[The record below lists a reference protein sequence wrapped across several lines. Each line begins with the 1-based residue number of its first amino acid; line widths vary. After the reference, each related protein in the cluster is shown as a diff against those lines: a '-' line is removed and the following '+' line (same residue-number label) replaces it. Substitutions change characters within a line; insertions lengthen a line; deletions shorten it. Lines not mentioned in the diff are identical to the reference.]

1 MEGYL
6 FQKTGVAIG
15 QLALDLLSRNEGERI
30 PTVSEY
36 QEKFGVSR
44 GTIQNAFKYL
54 KDNGAVSIGYHGH
67 LGAYIET
74 IHYGKL
80 QSCCIR
86 KELLG
91 IMPLP
96 YSTTYEGFAAAI
108 YMELEKLNFNMAYS
122 RGAGGR
128 IRLVESG
135 TYQFAVVSQYA
146 AEYSIENGSDIEV
159 VLNFGPGSF
168 LSRHVLLLR
177 DTTKEGICDGMRV
190 SYDSASLD
198 QSRITK
204 NITKGKQVELV
215 NIKTQNTVSSLL
227 DGTIDA
233 GIWNYDDIIDNKY
246 RQLKVVRLTDEVY
259 NDKFSTAVIVIKKGD
274 EYMRALLE
282 KYINI
287 PSVLNILK
295 EVREGK
301 RLADY

>member
-1 MEGYL
+1 MEDFL
-6 FQKTGVAIG
+6 LQKTGVAIG
-15 QLALDLLSRNEGERI
+15 QLALDLMSRNVGERV

-36 QEKFGVSR
+36 QERFGVSR

-54 KDNGAVSIGYHGH
+54 KDNQAVTIKYHGH
-67 LGAYIET
+67 LGAYIED
-74 IHYGKL
+74 IQYGKL
-80 QSCCIR
+80 QNCCIK

-96 YSTTYEGFAAAI
+96 YSVTYEGFAAAI
-108 YMELEKLNFNMAYS
+108 YAALGDLNFNMAYA
-122 RGAGGR
+122 RGAEGR

-146 AEYSIENGSDIEV
+146 AEYAIENKGDIEIV
-159 VLNFGPGSF
+159 FNFGKGSF
-168 LSRHVLLLR
+168 LSRHILLLR
-177 DTTKEGICDGMRV
+177 DKAKDGICDGMRV
-190 SYDSASLD
+190 AYDSSSLD
-198 QSRITK
+198 QSHIT
-204 NITKGKQVELV
+204 GKLIRNRKVELV
-215 NIKTQNTVSSLL
+215 ETRTQNIVTALL
-227 DGTIDA
+227 EGKVDA
-233 GIWNYDDIIDNKY
+233 GVWNYDSIVDNNNN
-246 RQLKVVRLTDEVY
+246 RLKVVTIGESDY
-259 NDKFSTAVIVIKKGD
+259 NDSFSSAVIVIKKGD

>member
-1 MEGYL
+1 MEDYL

-15 QLALDLLSRNEGERI
+15 QLALDLMSRNVGERI

-36 QEKFGVSR
+36 QEKFHVSR

-54 KDNGAVSIGYHGH
+54 KDNGAVSIQYHGH
-67 LGAYIET
+67 QGAFLES

-80 QSCCIR
+80 QNCCIK

-108 YMELEKLNFNMAYS
+108 YAALGELNFNMAYA

-146 AEYSIENGSDIEV
+146 AEYSIGNNSDIEIA
-159 VLNFGPGSF
+159 LNFGPSSF
-168 LSRHVLLLR
+168 LSKHVLLLR
-177 DTTKEGICDGMRV
+177 DGTKEGICDGMRV
-190 SYDSASLD
+190 AYDEASLD
-198 QSRITK
+198 QSTITRSL
-204 NITKGKQVELV
+204 IQGKQVEKV
-215 NIKTQNTVSSLL
+215 AIKTQNTVSSLL

-233 GIWNYDDIIDNKY
+233 GVWNYDDIIDNKY
-246 RQLKVVRLTDEVY
+246 RQLKVVQLDDSIY
-259 NDKFSTAVIVIKKGD
+259 NDRFSTAVIVIKKGD
-274 EYMRALLE
+274 EYIRALLE
-282 KYINI
+282 KYISI
-287 PSVLNILK
+287 PLVLTILK